1 MKKIVLII
9 SVFCVLSF
17 RIYALNPSKTY
28 AATPA
33 DYGMDYKEVSI
44 ETSDKLMLKGWYFN
58 NKENPCKTIILSDDG
73 DGNMSDMIEIASN
86 FLSLGYNVLTYDYR
100 GYGQSADFQINPKFY
115 IYSQFEKDLNAAVD
129 FVLKYHSTCKIIHL
143 YGLGVGAGLSIGVGA
158 NRREVSKVIAD
169 SPYGTFEN
177 IQKQFKEAKSLNIL
191 LPLGYNKVNMEPQY
205 ALESKGDHLT
215 GVLFIAGEL
224 NEVYTQKSIKELAK
238 IKSGISSLYIAKSAS
253 MISDN
258 YSSDKGS
265 YFNAIRK
272 FLK

>member
-1 MKKIVLII
+1 MKKITLVMA
-9 SVFCVLSF
+9 VFCVLSF

-44 ETSDKLMLKGWYFN
+44 ETSDKLMLKGWFFN
-58 NKENPCKTIILSDDG
+58 SKANPCKTIILSDDG

-100 GYGQSADFQINPKFY
+100 GYGQSADFQINTKFY

-129 FVLKYHSTCKIIHL
+129 FVIKYHSTCKIIHL
-143 YGLGVGAGLSIGVGA
+143 YGLGIGAGLSIGVGA
-158 NRREVSKVIAD
+158 NRREVTKVIAD
-169 SPYGTFEN
+169 SPYGTFEG
-177 IQKQFKEAKSLNIL
+177 IQKQFKETKSINVL

-205 ALESKGDHLT
+205 ALESKGEQLT

-224 NEVYTQKSIKELAK
+224 NDIYTQKSIKELAK
-238 IKSGISSLYIAKSAS
+238 IKSSISALYIAKSAS

-258 YSSDKGS
+258 YSSDKTS

>member
-1 MKKIVLII
+1 MKKTALFIAFICVI
-9 SVFCVLSF
+9 SIRVH
-17 RIYALNPSKTY
+17 ALNPSKTY

-44 ETSDKLMLKGWYFN
+44 ETSDKLMLKGWFFN
-58 NKENPCKTIILSDDG
+58 SKGNPCKTIILSDDG
-73 DGNMSDMIEIASN
+73 DGNMADMIEIASN

-100 GYGQSADFQINPKFY
+100 GYGQSADFQINTKFY

-143 YGLGVGAGLSIGVGA
+143 YGLGVGAGLSVGVGA

-169 SPYGTFEN
+169 SPYGTFET
-177 IQKQFKEAKSLNIL
+177 IQKQYKDVKGVNYL

-205 ALESKGDHLT
+205 ALETKGDQLT

-224 NEVYTQKSIKELAK
+224 NDVYTQKSIKELAK
-238 IKSGISSLYIAKSAS
+238 IKSGISSLYIAKGAS

-258 YSSDKGS
+258 YTSDKAA